1 MNAHAL
7 SRTHASASTLATVSS
22 FVLLKAVGCISPDLE
37 VIGSDPEDLTA
48 IAAVLNKT
56 DGQLTVTVS
65 DSRAADVLEPD
76 EAIVYEVSQSMEP
89 LEFVFLRGIEVM
101 PTESLLLFTGGE
113 DPGFAT
119 GVLTVS
125 PGEDNETLTVDA
137 DIELSSVFTPDRPV
151 LTPADTVYLIIN
163 ATPFTIL
170 LGNFTEAGTLIAPNA
185 HSKLILMEGDIF
197 ISYIQVRG
205 AENPADAPELTHTF
219 GTPASLTGQASAFIA
234 FVTLQGDEL
243 AVETQSA
250 GFRRLD
256 AYFSR

>member
-1 MNAHAL
+1 MNAHAF
-7 SRTHASASTLATVSS
+7 SRTHASALTLATVPS
-22 FVLLKAVGCISPDLE
+22 FVLLTAVGCIFPGLE
-37 VIGSDPEDLTA
+37 VIGPDPEDLTA

-76 EAIVYEVSQSMEP
+76 EAIFYEVSQSMEP
-89 LEFVFLRGIEVM
+89 LEFVFLRGIEVL

-113 DPGFAT
+113 DPGFAS

-125 PGEDNETLTVDA
+125 PGEDNETLTVDS
-137 DIELSSVFTPDRPV
+137 DIELSSIFTFDRTA

-170 LGNFTEAGTLIAPNA
+170 LGNFTEAGILIAPNA
-185 HSKLILMEGDIF
+185 HSKLVLMGRGIF
-197 ISYIQVRG
+197 MAYIQVRG
-205 AENPADAPELTHTF
+205 IEYPADAPELTHTF
-219 GTPASLTGQASAFIA
+219 GAPASVTGQASAFIA

-250 GFRRLD
+250 GFRRLK
-256 AYFSR
+256 